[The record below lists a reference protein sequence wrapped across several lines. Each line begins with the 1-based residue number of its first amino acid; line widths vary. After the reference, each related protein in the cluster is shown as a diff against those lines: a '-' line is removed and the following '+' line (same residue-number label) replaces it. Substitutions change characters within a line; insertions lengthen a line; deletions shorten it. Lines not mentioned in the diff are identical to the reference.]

1 MAPHSSTLAWR
12 ISWTEEPG
20 RLQSM
25 GLLESDTTEW
35 LHFQFLLS
43 CIGEGNGN
51 PLQCSCLE
59 NPRDRGAW
67 WVAVSGVAQSRTRL
81 KRLSSSSS
89 KYHFLSVFPNMFSRA
104 FIFSHSLNITLSF
117 SSMFLDYVSNISPTK
132 VIWFFMHSNS
142 IPPNAVIVIL
152 IHTSLLCSTYLKI
165 LHHFSSVTH
174 SCLTLCD
181 SMDRSM
187 LGFPVHHQLLKFAQT
202 HVHHHDVYFRLIH
215 ATFSWNLLRTQV

>member
-1 MAPHSSTLAWR
+1 MAPHFSTLAWR

-35 LHFQFLLS
+35 LHFQFSLS

-51 PLQCSCLE
+51 PIQCSCLE
-59 NPRDRGAW
+59 NPRDGGAW
-67 WVAVSGVAQSRTRL
+67 WVAVSGVAQSWTRL

-132 VIWFFMHSNS
+132 VIWFSMHSNS
-142 IPPNAVIVIL
+142 IPPNAVIVIFNPYIIAL
-152 IHTSLLCSTYLKI
+152 LYLSQNTSSFQFSHSFVSDSLWLHGLQHARLSCPSPTPEICSNSC
-165 LHHFSSVTH
+165 SS
-174 SCLTLCD
+174 
-181 SMDRSM
+181 
-187 LGFPVHHQLLKFAQT
+187 
-202 HVHHHDVYFRLIH
+202 
-215 ATFSWNLLRTQV
+215 SWCIF